1 MGLLG
6 NLFTATIGNL
16 LSPGA
21 GSAVVAYQGTQDT
34 NATNL
39 RIAQQNSAFN
49 ALEAEKSRD
58 FNASEAEKAR
68 DFNAGQA
75 DIGRDYLT
83 EMSNSAYQRAV
94 ADMKAAGLNP
104 MLAYM
109 QGGASTPSVGFA
121 SGPAASG
128 SAATAAPT
136 APMLNSA
143 GAAVDAY
150 NQTRSVDASTS
161 RDYASAT
168 QANANVNLIN
178 ANAAKVVEEIRNV
191 PKEGNRLDAMV
202 AMLYEQKQLMYKQGL
217 NQTDIGNNLRETLL
231 KIKAETGKLIT
242 EKELLDF
249 DVSAAKNFANLGR
262 NARELKP
269 IFDMVRV
276 IFGK

>member
-21 GSAVVAYQGTQDT
+21 GSATVAYQGTQDT

-109 QGGASTPSVGFA
+109 QGGASTPSAGFA